1 MQKGLEDRFGVDL
14 GTTSDKAAQLY
25 SEGVDLALSRNFG
38 SDAKYLAAIEEDEGF
53 AVAHSSLAVL
63 QQYAGQQQEARQSAE
78 RGAELARSQSRRA
91 QGYADTVALWVGG
104 DGRKAYERV
113 REHLREYPNDAM
125 ALNVGHRLLVM
136 GCGAAGVPNYPPEL
150 LELHKSVE
158 HAYGDEW
165 SFLGNMSFAHHESG
179 LLDDALR
186 YGERSLEQRP
196 DNANASHSVAHVF
209 FEKGDHATGQSFLAE
224 WIKDYDRRGPFFVH
238 LSWHH
243 ALFQLA
249 LGRYGNVVDLYGDA
263 IRPSVLSK
271 TASSIADSCS
281 IMWRMQLYGETA
293 PAMPWQEV
301 RDQAEF
307 AIAGRGPGFGIAHAA
322 FACVGSED
330 FDGLDRMIE
339 GLREYGAEGNAQ
351 AAEVTLPLVKGI
363 RAFAQ
368 GEYAKCAELIEPLR
382 HDMFVRLGGSH
393 AQREVF
399 EDTLLAAYLR
409 SEQFEKAEE
418 LLYARLKQRTSV
430 RDTLWLTSAQ
440 VSTGQSEDALGGVD
454 SVRQGWKDADADSPE
469 LAALDTIAARASGG

>member
-1 MQKGLEDRFGVDL
+1 MQKGLEDRFGVEL
-14 GTTSDKAAQLY
+14 GTTSEKAAQLY

-38 SDAKYLAAIEEDEGF
+38 SDAKYKAAIEEDEGF

-63 QQYAGQQQEARQSAE
+63 QQQAGEQQEARRNAE
-78 RGAELARSQSRRA
+78 RGAELARSQSRRV
-91 QGYADTVALWVGG
+91 QGYAETVDMWVGG
-104 DGRKAYERV
+104 EGRKAYKRV

-125 ALNVGHRLLVM
+125 ALNAGHRLLVM

-150 LELHKSVE
+150 LEMLKSVE
-158 HAYGDEW
+158 HAYGEEW
-165 SFLGNMSFAHHESG
+165 SFLGNYSFAHHESG
-179 LLDDALR
+179 LFDDALR
-186 YGERSLEQRP
+186 YAERSLEQRP
-196 DNANASHSVAHVF
+196 DNGNASHSVAHVY
-209 FEKGDHATGQSFLAE
+209 FEVGDHAAGQSFLGE
-224 WIKDYDRRGPFFVH
+224 WIQDYDRRGPFFVH

-249 LGRYGNVVDLYGDA
+249 LGRYGNVLDLYGDA

-271 TASSIADSCS
+271 NASSIADSCS
-281 IMWRMQLYGETA
+281 IMWRMQLYGDT
-293 PAMPWQEV
+293 PPTMPWQEV

-307 AIAGRGPGFGIAHAA
+307 AVAGRGPGFGIAHAA
-322 FACVGSED
+322 FALVGSGD

-351 AAEVTLPLVKGI
+351 AAEVTLPVVKGI

-368 GEYAKCAELIEPLR
+368 GEYAQAADLLQSV
-382 HDMFVRLGGSH
+382 HGQMVRLGGSH

-409 SEQFEKAEE
+409 SDQFDKAED
-418 LLYARLKQRTSV
+418 LLRARLKQRTSV

-440 VSTGQSEDALGGVD
+440 ASKGQAEDALGGVD

-469 LAALDTIAARASGG
+469 LAALDTIAARASAG

>member
-1 MQKGLEDRFGVDL
+1 MQKRLEDRFGVEL
-14 GTTSDKAAQLY
+14 GTTSEKAAQLY

-38 SDAKYLAAIEEDEGF
+38 SDAKYKAAIEEDEGF

-63 QQYAGQQQEARQSAE
+63 QQQAGEQQEARRNAE
-78 RGAELARSQSRRA
+78 RGAELARSQSRRV
-91 QGYADTVALWVGG
+91 QGYAETVDMWVGG
-104 DGRKAYERV
+104 EGRKAYKRV
-113 REHLREYPNDAM
+113 REHLQEYPNDAM
-125 ALNVGHRLLVM
+125 ALNAGHRLLVM

-150 LELHKSVE
+150 LEMLKSVE

-165 SFLGNMSFAHHESG
+165 SFLGNYSFAHHESG
-179 LLDDALR
+179 LFDDALR
-186 YGERSLEQRP
+186 YAERSLEQRP
-196 DNANASHSVAHVF
+196 DNGNASHSVAHVY
-209 FEKGDHATGQSFLAE
+209 FEVGDHAAGQSFLGE

-249 LGRYGNVVDLYGDA
+249 LGRYGNVLDLYGDA

-271 TASSIADSCS
+271 NASSIADSCS
-281 IMWRMQLYGETA
+281 IMWRMQLYGDTS

-307 AIAGRGPGFGIAHAA
+307 AVAGRGPGFGIAHAA
-322 FACVGSED
+322 FALVGSGDDE
-330 FDGLDRMIE
+330 GLDRMIE

-351 AAEVTLPLVKGI
+351 AAEVTLPVVKGI
-363 RAFAQ
+363 RAFSQ
-368 GEYAKCAELIEPLR
+368 GEYAKAADLLQSV
-382 HDMFVRLGGSH
+382 HSQLVRLGGSH

-409 SEQFEKAEE
+409 SDQFDKAEE
-418 LLYARLKQRTSV
+418 LLRTRLKQRTSV

-440 VSTGQSEDALGGVD
+440 ASTGRAEDALGGVD

-469 LAALDTIAARASGG
+469 LAALDTIAARASAG